1 MPDPSEKPANIS
13 TALPG
18 LRRILACFSP
28 YLRSHTGLLAGS
40 LLALLFGIA
49 AQLLEPWPLKIV
61 IDWIVSDHPNIGVVQ
76 IPQLARLTT
85 MQFLTLLALSLVVII
100 SLRGVLSYL
109 SSIGFA
115 LAGTRTM
122 AKMRDDLY
130 QHLQGLSLS
139 FHNRAKTGEL
149 TLRVVSD
156 VNLIGETMV
165 TAIMPMIAHLL
176 VLVGM
181 IGVMLWM
188 SWQLTLFA
196 LLPWPILW
204 LISSHLGKKIHQVTR
219 KQRKQEGAMA
229 ATAAESLAAIR
240 DVQALSLEKNFAE
253 VFAEVGQ
260 KSLSTG
266 VQVKRLTANLE
277 RSADVMI
284 GISSAIVLWQGTRFV
299 LLGELSPGDLI
310 VFITYLKSTF
320 RPIRMFAKYTSRM
333 ARAIAAGERIVDL
346 MEEKADIQDLPGA
359 VAAPPFKGALR
370 FEQVAFSYEPE
381 HPILRGIDLYVPP
394 GRRVAV
400 VGPSGMGKST
410 LVSLILRLYDPT
422 HGRVLIDGKDIRSF
436 QLKSLREQI
445 SIVLPNSL
453 LFAAGIR
460 DNIGYGAARAD
471 FADIERAA
479 KLANAHDFIM
489 AMPKG
494 YDTELGERG
503 VTLSSGQQQRIA
515 IARAALRQSPILIL
529 DEPTTGLDRGNEQA
543 VIEAL
548 ANLAQ
553 GRTVIMITHDLDLA
567 AQADQIVF
575 LENGNIVEQGS
586 HADLLN
592 RGGRYAAL
600 FRARSPLS
608 STERETSG
616 EGHAEPS

>member
-1 MPDPSEKPANIS
+1 MPTSDMPAGIS
-13 TALPG
+13 AALPG
-18 LRRILACFSP
+18 LRRILACFGP
-28 YLRSHTGLLAGS
+28 YLRSHAALLTGS
-40 LLALLFGIA
+40 LFALLGGIA

-61 IDWIVSDHPNIGVVQ
+61 IDWIVSDSPHIGFAE
-76 IPQLARLTT
+76 IPQLAGLST
-85 MQFLTLLALSLVVII
+85 MQLLSLLALGLVLII
-100 SLRGVLSYL
+100 SLRGILSYL
-109 SSIGFA
+109 SSVGFA

-122 AKMRDDLY
+122 ARIRDDLY

-176 VLVGM
+176 VLAGM

-188 SWQLTLFA
+188 SWQLTLLA
-196 LLPWPILW
+196 LLPWPLLW
-204 LISSHLGKKIHQVTR
+204 LISSRLGRKIHQVAR
-219 KQRKQEGAMA
+219 KQRKQEGMMA

-240 DVQALSLEKNFAE
+240 DVQALSLEKNFAR
-253 VFAEVGQ
+253 VFARVGR
-260 KSLSTG
+260 KSLDTG

-277 RSADVMI
+277 RSVDVMI
-284 GISSAIVLWQGTRFV
+284 GLSSAIVLWQGTRFV
-299 LLGELSPGDLI
+299 LQGQLSPGDLI

-320 RPIRMFAKYTSRM
+320 RPIRMFAKYSSRM
-333 ARAIAAGERIVDL
+333 VRAIAAGERIVDL
-346 MEEKADIQDLPGA
+346 MAEKASIEDLPDA
-359 VAAPPFKGALR
+359 VNAPPFKGALC
-370 FEQVAFSYEPE
+370 FEGVSFAYEPD
-381 HPILRGIDLYVPP
+381 HPVLRGIDLSVPP
-394 GRRVAV
+394 GRHVAV

-410 LVSLILRLYDPT
+410 LVSLILRLYDPSQ
-422 HGRVLIDGKDIRSF
+422 GRVLIDGVDIRGF
-436 QLKSLREQI
+436 RLRSLREQI

-453 LFAAGIR
+453 LFAASIR
-460 DNIGYGAARAD
+460 DNIGYGSASAGPD
-471 FADIERAA
+471 EIERAA
-479 KLANAHDFIM
+479 RLANAHDFIM
-489 AMPKG
+489 AMPNG

-548 ANLAQ
+548 GRLSR

-567 AQADQIVF
+567 ARADQIVF
-575 LENGNIVEQGS
+575 LEDGDIIEQGS
-586 HADLLN
+586 HAELLN

-600 FRARSPLS
+600 FRARSAS
-608 STERETSG
+608 VSQESRTDG
-616 EGHAEPS
+616 ECHAQPS